1 MGNAIGD
8 IVGISAELIVSDV
21 SVDGV
26 GLVVDDTD
34 RYIVRINISLIGDI
48 DGDDIGAAVDDAVG
62 DTTGLSLKLTD
73 GDTISDDLG
82 LMVGNI
88 VG

>member
-1 MGNAIGD
+1 M
-8 IVGISAELIVSDV
+8 
-21 SVDGV
+21 
-26 GLVVDDTD
+26 VDDTD